1 MVKGDLI
8 PRTMDR
14 LLEVMGIRTTW
25 VVGVHPG
32 SKEYK
37 ATDAI
42 LELVDVEL

>member
-8 PRTMDR
+8 PRTTDR

-37 ATDAI
+37 ATEAI
-42 LELVDVEL
+42 LEPADVGL